1 MVSENFVIFAKKCP
15 SKSSLKE
22 VTLCRVSISTE
33 QSTPP
38 TMISYKFTKY
48 SMWLT
53 VQIWAAKCD

>member
-48 SMWLT
+48 SM
-53 VQIWAAKCD
+53 